1 MEGHKRDTKSGEDT
15 LTLAFLKWHISS
27 KIAHTLFTGDRQF
40 VPSNPGWLWRVSSR
54 GTQEGT
60 QEGHKPRGR
69 TQAPGKDTSPGEGHK
84 PRGRTQAPGK
94 DTSPGEGHKPRGGT
108 HTFMYFIPKPGQWQE
123 WPLCTLQSIQ
133 GCFFLH
139 FELFFSGTHGG
150 TQFWAGGTLEDTKND
165 VTESTGTHRTWKGHK
180 KAQNGTQRDTKT
192 GKRTHS
198 PWPGKWQEWPLCV
211 LQSITGCFFLHFKL
225 FFSRGHT

>member
-1 MEGHKRDTKSGEDT
+1 MHTLLNKQFVCGNPGWFWRISKWRDTRRTQNQGRT
-15 LTLAFLKWHISS
+15 HLTLFLKWHISS

-60 QEGHKPRGR
+60 QEGHKPRG
-69 TQAPGKDTSPGEGHK
+69 
-84 PRGRTQAPGK
+84 
-94 DTSPGEGHKPRGGT
+94 GT
-108 HTFMYFIPKPGQWQE
+108 H
-123 WPLCTLQSIQ
+123 
-133 GCFFLH
+133 LH
-139 FELFFSGTHGG
+139 VFYTKTRPMAGMASLHPAEHPRVLFSAFRAFFSGTKVCPPGTHGG

-198 PWPGKWQEWPLCV
+198 PWTGKWQEWPLCV
-211 LQSITGCFFLHFKL
+211 LQSITGCFFLHFKY